1 MMRKLFV
8 AIVVL
13 LAISIAAVHADR
25 KLIDNTVDEWWGYQ
39 WERLEITSGPLAK
52 HDVVSGVLA
61 GISAVR
67 DYAFDVDPK
76 MYEYYQAYARFLLK
90 KGVVDEIVDTLD
102 RYYELNRETYKYEDR
117 VVTMILVIYGK
128 YWWK

>member
-1 MMRKLFV
+1 MKKLALV
-8 AIVVL
+8 IVVL
-13 LAISIAAVHADR
+13 LAISVVAVHAER
-25 KLIDNTVDEWWGYQ
+25 KSGNTVDEWWGYQ
-39 WERLEITSGPLAK
+39 WERLEITSGVMAK

-76 MYEYYQAYARFLLK
+76 MYEYYKAYSEFLLEQ
-90 KGVVDEIVDTLD
+90 DIVDDIVATLD
-102 RYYELNRETYKYEDR
+102 RYYEENRDTYKYEDR

-128 YWWK
+128 YWWR